1 MANSFGVVC
10 KTKWTGLRIM
20 LYVSQILLPSF
31 YLAIIVLITYHST
44 DKTGNVSRMVA
55 ILVQWRTIELV
66 TSFRNYK

>member
-1 MANSFGVVC
+1 
-10 KTKWTGLRIM
+10 M